1 MDQKNSIVT
10 NIYTIKLG
18 RALKLIKAKSDI
30 NIDELEKKY
39 LTKGTYIEIIGK
51 NNLLHQLANPPSYYG
66 KIVNV
71 EKKEIT
77 IDEYN
82 SLPIIKYTS
91 NDREENDTIKEL
103 QNEINRLNIKLSE
116 AIKDRDSYKKAYKDL
131 IKRKQKEIE
140 NKDIESKDIESKNIE
155 KEYKDKEQLK
165 DIYNSL
171 YNVYKELF
179 L

>member
-1 MDQKNSIVT
+1 MGKENSIVT

-91 NDREENDTIKEL
+91 NDRKENDTIKEL

-116 AIKDRDSYKKAYKDL
+116 AIKDRDSYKKAYKYR
-131 IKRKQKEIE
+131 IYPNSEQ
-140 NKDIESKDIESKNIE
+140 

>member
-1 MDQKNSIVT
+1 MDKENSIVT

-30 NIDELEKKY
+30 NIDELE
-39 LTKGTYIEIIGK
+39 
-51 NNLLHQLANPPSYYG
+51 NLLHQLENPPSYYG

-140 NKDIESKDIESKNIE
+140 NKNIESKDIESKDIE